1 MDCDSLH
8 LDLSSLSHERVYD
21 KQCEEKAWLTVV
33 CLTVGCSVPH
43 YGCTVCTCI
52 WCANSTRC
60 LHLQKQKISVVHVPV
75 CESVWLQS
83 LKRYCFTYRC
93 LRCYGHGG
101 AENIM
106 ENDYSTSSNEGR
118 WWRDFTN
125 GFHMKSASMLWT
137 SPHCHCL
144 QLYILISKRTPHGNR
159 VNVHTSKASGKIWQ
173 TVNKYIF
180 YNL

>member
-8 LDLSSLSHERVYD
+8 LDLSSLSQERVYD

-43 YGCTVCTCI
+43 YGCTVFTCI
-52 WCANSTRC
+52 RCANSTRC
-60 LHLQKQKISVVHVPV
+60 LHLQTQKTSVWHVPV

-101 AENIM
+101 QKTLWKITTQQAAMRGGGGEISLM
-106 ENDYSTSSNEGR
+106 V
-118 WWRDFTN
+118 FTW
-125 GFHMKSASMLWT
+125 SQ
-137 SPHCHCL
+137 PPCCHCHCL
-144 QLYILISKRTPHGNR
+144 LLYILVSNP
-159 VNVHTSKASGKIWQ
+159 SLESG
-173 TVNKYIF
+173 
-180 YNL
+180 